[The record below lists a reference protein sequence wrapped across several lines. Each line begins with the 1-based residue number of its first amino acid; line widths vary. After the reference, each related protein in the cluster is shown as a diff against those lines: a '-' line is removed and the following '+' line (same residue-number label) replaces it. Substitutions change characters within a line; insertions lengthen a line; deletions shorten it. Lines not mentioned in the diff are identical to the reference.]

1 MPRKKKTEFSG
12 SIAKGTDPE
21 DTVLRQDIFLSH
33 YSELGSIRAAS
44 EASGM
49 SRSTPHQWVKDD
61 KHGFA
66 KRFEDAKHD
75 FREMLQDLAVNRVK
89 DQGPKDNPVLL
100 ITLLNAHWAE
110 KYRPK
115 ESGVDE
121 TAKDTLKVLRE
132 KFKVVRRTEEKEES
146 PRTQEQQVEDILRG
160 KKNE

>member
-146 PRTQEQQVEDILRG
+146 PSTPEQQVEDILRG

>member
-1 MPRKKKTEFSG
+1 MPASNSR
-12 SIAKGTDPE
+12 AKGTEPE
-21 DTVLRQDIFLSH
+21 DVILRQNIFLSH
-33 YSELGSIRAAS
+33 YAELGSIRAACES
-44 EASGM
+44 TGF
-49 SRSTPHQWVKDD
+49 SRSTPHQWVRDD
-61 KHGFA
+61 IHGFA
-66 KRFEDAKHD
+66 KRFESAKHD

-121 TAKDTLKVLRE
+121 TAKDTLKVLRD

-146 PRTQEQQVEDILRG
+146 PRTPEQQVEDILRG
-160 KKNE
+160 KKSD

>member
-132 KFKVVRRTEEKEES
+132 TFKVVRRTEEKEES
-146 PRTQEQQVEDILRG
+146 PRTPEQQVEDILRG

>member
-21 DTVLRQDIFLSH
+21 DTVLSQDIFLSH

-100 ITLLNAHWAE
+100 ITLLNAHWAD

-115 ESGVDE
+115 ESGVAE

-146 PRTQEQQVEDILRG
+146 PRTPEQQVEDILRG

>member
-121 TAKDTLKVLRE
+121 TAKDTLKVLRD
-132 KFKVVRRTEEKEES
+132 KFKVVRRTEENDES
-146 PRTQEQQVEDILRG
+146 PRTPEQQVEDILRG
-160 KKNE
+160 KKSD

>member
-89 DQGPKDNPVLL
+89 AQGPKDNPVLL

-146 PRTQEQQVEDILRG
+146 PRTPEQQVEDILRG
-160 KKNE
+160 KKSD

>member
-121 TAKDTLKVLRE
+121 TAKDTLKVLRD

-146 PRTQEQQVEDILRG
+146 PRTPEQQVEDILRG